1 MTSATK
7 KSDGTRFSLVIG
19 DVLAQWLARPETTPS
34 LANRLNPF
42 LRHELYPREYVAL
55 INSALAAQSAIG
67 WLNMFRG
74 YLTKK
79 WYQLAS
85 SHFGPDDEPDTIIH
99 RNDGANRVHRV
110 LQIIHT
116 LTTDIW
122 LGRNE
127 VLHRGDKAQETRRL
141 SAIDSE
147 ITKFHSEA
155 DLVLTDDRFY
165 CETSL
170 NRLLKGSAAN
180 KRRWLKR
187 VKESRQRKAI
197 LHNNQPRITKFFPPN
212 GLPGTSQEDRPQ
224 QSKSKRNTTT
234 QQLMTQFLPER
245 ASNHPSSA
253 RNTNTQKLITNFL
266 KERASNHT
274 TVSQDTPSPSPS
286 TNEIG

>member
-1 MTSATK
+1 
-7 KSDGTRFSLVIG
+7 
-19 DVLAQWLARPETTPS
+19 
-34 LANRLNPF
+34 
-42 LRHELYPREYVAL
+42 
-55 INSALAAQSAIG
+55 
-67 WLNMFRG
+67 MFRG

-85 SHFGPDDEPDTIIH
+85 SHFGPDEAPETIID

-110 LQIIHT
+110 LKIIHT

-127 VLHRGDKAQETRRL
+127 VLHRGAKAHEIQRL

-147 ITKFHSEA
+147 ITKYHSEA

-187 VKESRQRKAI
+187 VKESRQRKALL
-197 LHNNQPRITKFFPPN
+197 LHNQPRITKFFPPDAH
-212 GLPGTSQEDRPQ
+212 PITSHEERPQ
-224 QSKSKRNTTT
+224 KSKSKRTTTT

-245 ASNHPSSA
+245 ASNHSTSA
-253 RNTNTQKLITNFL
+253 RNITTQQLITNFL
-266 KERASNHT
+266 KERASNYT
-274 TVSQDTPSPSPS
+274 TVSQVPPSPSPS

>member
-1 MTSATK
+1 VPWQHNPKLAGLTCFEATSQSSGTNLHQATL
-7 KSDGTRFSLVIG
+7 D
-19 DVLAQWLARPETTPS
+19 PNE
-34 LANRLNPF
+34 
-42 LRHELYPREYVAL
+42 
-55 INSALAAQSAIG
+55 
-67 WLNMFRG
+67 
-74 YLTKK
+74 
-79 WYQLAS
+79 
-85 SHFGPDDEPDTIIH
+85 EPDTIIH
-99 RNDGANRVHRV
+99 RNNGANRVHRV
-110 LQIIHT
+110 LQIIYT

-147 ITKFHSEA
+147 ITKYHSEA

-197 LHNNQPRITKFFPPN
+197 LLHKQPRITKFFPPDS
-212 GLPGTSQEDRPQ
+212 LSGTTKEDRPQ
-224 QSKSKRNTTT
+224 KSKSKAKRNTNT
-234 QQLMTQFLPER
+234 QQLMTQFLPKR

-253 RNTNTQKLITNFL
+253 RNTTTQQLITNFL
-266 KERASNHT
+266 KERASNHMI
-274 TVSQDTPSPSPS
+274 VSPATPSPSPS